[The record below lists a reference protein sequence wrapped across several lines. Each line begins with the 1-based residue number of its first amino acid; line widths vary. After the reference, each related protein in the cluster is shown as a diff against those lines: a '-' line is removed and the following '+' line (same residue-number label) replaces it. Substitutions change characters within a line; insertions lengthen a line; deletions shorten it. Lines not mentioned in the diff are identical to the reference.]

1 MSNESTIKEPQSEG
15 RGEPPGGRQRRKLDQ
30 QGSTGISAVY
40 PIARGN
46 LPETE
51 LTQGDYVVRFARSP
65 QELEQILRL
74 RFEVFNLELGEG
86 LDESYLSGRDED
98 PFDAVCHHA
107 VVLSRQEQRPVGTI
121 RLQTSEMARN
131 NLGFY
136 SETEFDLRPLP
147 EEILH
152 NSMEIGRACV
162 LRSHRNKRV
171 LFLLWKALALYL
183 SFNRQRRLF
192 GCCSLNSQD
201 PQVGHL
207 ALRYFRREG
216 HIHPSFQ
223 VKPKEG
229 FECPPCEDV
238 EPVEQLEIP
247 TLFRTYLRYNAK
259 VCSGPAVDAAFKT
272 IDFFV
277 LLDIADLNREKYRL
291 FFQ

>member
-1 MSNESTIKEPQSEG
+1 MSNESTIKEPQTKG
-15 RGEPPGGRQRRKLDQ
+15 HGEPPGGQQRRNLDQ
-30 QGSTGISAVY
+30 GPAEISAVY

-65 QELEQILRL
+65 QQLEQILRL

-107 VVLSRQEQRPVGTI
+107 VVSSRQEQRPVGTI
-121 RLQTSEMARN
+121 RLQTAAMARKH
-131 NLGFY
+131 LGFY

-147 EEILH
+147 QEILH
-152 NSMEIGRACV
+152 DSIEIGRACV

-201 PQVGHL
+201 PQVGHQ
-207 ALRYFRREG
+207 ALDYFRSEG
-216 HIHPSFQ
+216 HIHPTLQ
-223 VKPKEG
+223 VKPREG
-229 FECPPCEDV
+229 FECPPFDHV
-238 EPVEQLEIP
+238 ESGEKLEIP

-277 LLDIADLNREKYRL
+277 LLNIADLNPEKYRL